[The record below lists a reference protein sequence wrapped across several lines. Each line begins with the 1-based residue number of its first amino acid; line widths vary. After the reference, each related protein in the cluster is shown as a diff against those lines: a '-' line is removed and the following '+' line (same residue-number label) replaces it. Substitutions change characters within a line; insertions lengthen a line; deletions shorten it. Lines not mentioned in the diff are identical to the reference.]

1 MIEFNNF
8 DFQNFCFKYSKLNAV
23 NILKV
28 MIKDIFHNK
37 IVVTSSFGAE
47 SVVILHLVSK
57 VDLNTPIIFLNTGK
71 LFPETLEYVNTLRRK
86 LKLNKIKILNPDFE
100 ELQIQDEKNDLYK
113 INPDLCCQIRKV
125 IPLQKALKNF
135 DAWINGRKR
144 FHDFE
149 RKNIK
154 QIEKVNGLIKINPLY
169 DWSFK
174 DIQNYININKLPEHP
189 LVKKGYKSIGCIPC
203 TSKVT
208 DDEPHRSGRWINNKK
223 TECGIHTFNPLI

>member
-113 INPDLCCQIRKV
+113 MNPDLCCQIRKV

-203 TSKVT
+203 TNKVA
-208 DDEPHRSGRWINNKK
+208 DDKAHRSGRWINNKK

>member
-113 INPDLCCQIRKV
+113 MNPDLCCQIRKV
-125 IPLQKALKNF
+125 IPLKKALKNF

-203 TSKVT
+203 TSKVA
-208 DDEPHRSGRWINNKK
+208 DDEAHRSGRWINNKK
-223 TECGIHTFNPLI
+223 TECGIHTLNPLI

>member
-113 INPDLCCQIRKV
+113 MNPDLCCQIRKV

-174 DIQNYININKLPEHP
+174 DIQNYININELPEHP
-189 LVKKGYKSIGCIPC
+189 LVNKGYKSIGCIPC

>member
-100 ELQIQDEKNDLYK
+100 E
-113 INPDLCCQIRKV
+113 
-125 IPLQKALKNF
+125 
-135 DAWINGRKR
+135 
-144 FHDFE
+144 
-149 RKNIK
+149 
-154 QIEKVNGLIKINPLY
+154 
-169 DWSFK
+169 
-174 DIQNYININKLPEHP
+174 
-189 LVKKGYKSIGCIPC
+189 
-203 TSKVT
+203 
-208 DDEPHRSGRWINNKK
+208 
-223 TECGIHTFNPLI
+223 